1 MPPFKPARKLGLQ
14 GNLGLNPEKS
24 ADYFIE
30 SQQQEKLLVKPPN
43 WCLPGNE
50 IELLALQN
58 KCENLQMLQLQHTML
73 EDVKQKSINNSKRLD
88 EIITMQNEIRERM
101 IRANDFFKDF
111 DTQKRLAET
120 TISHEKQLH
129 MELKTS
135 ITTVQENTEVMTK
148 FYEDLKSVITQLEP
162 YRAIMEEVVV
172 VSNDCSSIEDCM
184 KKCDSLMITQAEVC
198 ELQKNKLQEIESIRL
213 EMIKLTDKAKL
224 ALLGLN
230 SELSELERTSA
241 QVHSECLR
249 LENIIGDTKDCL
261 IDHKTTKRRII
272 DGITIMYRL
281 VCKRRGLSPI
291 FSEEDV
297 EKRLDFIK
305 EEIEILRDVIKECL
319 KN

>member
-184 KKCDSLMITQAEVC
+184 KKCDSL
-198 ELQKNKLQEIESIRL
+198 N
-213 EMIKLTDKAKL
+213 KAKL